1 MDKLVLFDFDGVL
14 VDSLQPHIEFCL
26 GINKKHALGLP
37 LPKASDIAAWRR
49 LVGFPMIKF
58 LTNIG
63 LTAEQAGLI
72 HDADYLNEFG
82 CLGSHHAP
90 PPFYPGVP
98 ELLKKL
104 HDQGYYLGIVS
115 LNNLAN
121 ISKALGELADRFEVI
136 YAFDQFSTKPP
147 ALRSA
152 SVYLGIPPEQAIYI
166 GDALSDYAAA
176 KQAGLR
182 FIGVSY
188 GWQITG
194 QETDF
199 VSADSPERLEQLIME
214 SLC

>member
-1 MDKLVLFDFDGVL
+1 MDKLALFDFDGVI

-26 GINKKHALGLP
+26 RINEKYALGLT
-37 LPKASDIAAWRR
+37 LPEASDIATWRR

-82 CLGSHHAP
+82 CLGSNHT
-90 PPFYPGVP
+90 PPFYPGSP

-104 HDQGYYLGIVS
+104 HDRGCYLGIVS

-121 ISKALGELADRFEVI
+121 ISKALGELTECFEVI
-136 YAFDQFSTKPP
+136 YALEQFPTKPP

-166 GDALSDYAAA
+166 GDALGDYLAA
-176 KQAGLR
+176 KKAGLR

-194 QETDF
+194 KETDF
-199 VSADSPERLEQLIME
+199 VSADSSEKLERLIME
-214 SLC
+214 SLF